1 MAYTR
6 ELVDRI
12 RKAFASI
19 SYVEEKKMFGSLAFV
34 VNGKMCVTAG
44 PGRIMCRIH
53 PELHDQEVKKD
64 GCSTVVMRGRE
75 YKGNIYIRESCLKTE
90 SDLMYWINLS
100 LEFNRQ
106 LTSGRDDRIPPAK

>member
-1 MAYTR
+1 
-6 ELVDRI
+6 
-12 RKAFASI
+12 
-19 SYVEEKKMFGSLAFV
+19 MFGSLAFV

-75 YKGNIYIRESCLKTE
+75 YKGYIYIRESCLKTE

-100 LEFNRQ
+100 LEFNGQ
-106 LTSGRDDRIPPAK
+106 LTSGRTTEYRRQNDPGSFPHWKPFKSP